1 MENKKRILHLLS
13 SNQYSGAENVACT
26 IIQNTNVI
34 SYYCC
39 PPGDVE
45 KVLQEQKISYIPFEK
60 KSVSF
65 LRKIVQEYQIDIIHA
80 HDFKASFLASSL
92 NNEVKI
98 VSHLHCNYKL
108 LKLKSIVSLFYCLVQ
123 KKFSK
128 IIVVSKE
135 ILEDASFGKKIAPK
149 TVVLDNVVDP
159 KKVIKL
165 SEEFSTS
172 SYDLIFV
179 GRLIGLKQPL
189 LFIDIINEIK
199 KKHPNIKAA
208 IIGQGEL
215 YEACTEKINCEQLAD
230 NIDMIGFV
238 SNPFPYI
245 KNSKIAVL
253 PSKFEGLPMS
263 VIEALIL
270 NVPVVNSGVGGL
282 QDMFKQHP
290 KYICQ
295 TKNDYVQCILTLLEL
310 SPKEYTKDCQSLIKK
325 FTDIKAYGKKIET
338 IYNDI
343 LNRR

>member
-1 MENKKRILHLLS
+1 MEKKKRILHLLFS
-13 SNQYSGAENVACT
+13 TQYSGAENVACT

-39 PPGDVE
+39 PPGEVE
-45 KVLQEQKISYIPFEK
+45 NVLREQKISYIPLAK

-65 LRKIVQEYQIDIIHA
+65 LRKVIQEYQIDIIHA
-80 HDFKASFLASSL
+80 HDFKASFLASFL
-92 NNEVKI
+92 DNEVKI
-98 VSHLHCNYKL
+98 ISHLHCNYKL
-108 LKLKSIVSLFYCLVQ
+108 LKLKSIVSFLYRFVQ

-128 IIVVSKE
+128 VIVVSKE
-135 ILEDASFGKKIAPK
+135 ILTDASFGKKIAPK
-149 TVVLDNVVDP
+149 TIILDNVVDP

-165 SEEFSTS
+165 SEEFDTV

-179 GRLIGLKQPL
+179 GRLIDLKQPL
-189 LFIDIINEIK
+189 LFIDIIKEIK

-215 YEACTEKINCEQLAD
+215 YEACIEKVKYEQLTN

-238 SNPFPYI
+238 NNPFPYI

-270 NVPVVNSGVGGL
+270 SVPVVNSGVGGL
-282 QDMFKQHP
+282 QDMFKQYP

-295 TKNDYVQCILTLLEL
+295 VKNDYVQCILTLLEL
-310 SPKEYTKDCQSLIKK
+310 SPKDYTKDCQDLIKK
-325 FTDIKAYGKKIET
+325 FTDIKAYGKKIEM

-343 LNRR
+343 LN